1 MDKIAILTWHYYNNF
16 GSALQAYALQEAV
29 KEINPNVE
37 VLNYQNK
44 LYSGKPVMRVIQK
57 IDFLYNIVCSLFNRK
72 RSYKFY
78 HFRKKYLRQTK
89 LFQNADELKKAV
101 VKYQSVIVGSDQI
114 WAPNVFNPIYMLDF
128 VNGKETRKISYAAS
142 IGLEKIPDELS
153 TVYQNLLSDFSF
165 ISVRES
171 QGKKLLSDK
180 CSIEARVVLD
190 PTLLIDA
197 EKYKKIMLPVD
208 LVDDK
213 YVFCYFLNEN
223 NEYRKQVEDYAQ
235 KHGLKIFGFSANPK
249 DDNWLNSLSTLSPL
263 EFLWVVDKAKAVFT
277 DSYHGTIFSLL
288 FHKEFFVFERFTNN
302 DPICQNSRIRQLCD
316 TFNISD
322 RILVNE
328 KCYAQCQEYDYDYFE
343 KRLAEEKKSSLNYLR
358 EALK

>member
-44 LYSGKPVMRVIQK
+44 LYSGKPIMRIIQK
-57 IDFLYNIVCSLFNRK
+57 VDFLYNFVCSLFNRK

-78 HFRKKYLRQTK
+78 HFRKKYLHQTK
-89 LFQNADELKKAV
+89 LFQDKDELRKAV
-101 VKYQSVIVGSDQI
+101 TKYQSVIVGSDQI
-114 WAPNVFNPIYMLDF
+114 WAPNVFDSIYMLDF
-128 VNGKETRKISYAAS
+128 ADGEKTHKISYAAS
-142 IGLEKIPDELS
+142 IGLDEIPDDLS
-153 TVYQNLLSDFSF
+153 TIYQKLLSDFSF

-171 QGKKLLSDK
+171 QGQKLLKDK
-180 CSIEARVVLD
+180 CNTDARVVLD
-190 PTLLIDA
+190 PTLLINV
-197 EKYKKIMLPVD
+197 EQYKKIMLPVNS
-208 LVDDK
+208 LADK

-223 NEYRKQVEDYAQ
+223 NEYGNQVKEYA
-235 KHGLKIFGFSANPK
+235 KKYGLKIYGFSANPK
-249 DDNWLNSLSTLSPL
+249 DEAWLNSLATLSPR
-263 EFLWVVDKAKAVFT
+263 EFLWVIDKANTVFT

-288 FHKEFFVFERFTNN
+288 FHKEFFVFERFTND

-316 TFNISD
+316 TFNISG
-322 RILVNE
+322 RILANG
-328 KCYAQCQEYDYDYFE
+328 KSFTQCENYDYNFFN
-343 KRLAEEKKSSLNYLR
+343 KKLIEEKKSSFDFLR

>member
-1 MDKIAILTWHYYNNF
+1 MEQIAILTWHYYNNF

-29 KEINPNVE
+29 KKINPNVE

-44 LYSGKPVMRVIQK
+44 LYSGKPIMRVIQK
-57 IDFLYNIVCSLFNRK
+57 IDFLYNIVCSLFHRK

-78 HFRKKYLRQTK
+78 HFRKKYLHQTR
-89 LFQNADELKKAV
+89 LLQSADALKNV
-101 VKYQSVIVGSDQI
+101 VTKYHSVIVGSDQI

-128 VNGKETRKISYAAS
+128 VDGKETRKISYAAS
-142 IGLEKIPDELS
+142 IGLENIPDELS
-153 TVYQNLLSDFSF
+153 TAYKDLLSDFSF

-171 QGKKLLSDK
+171 QGKKLLNDK

-190 PTLLIDA
+190 PTLLIDV
-197 EKYKKIMLPVD
+197 EQYKKIMLPVNLID
-208 LVDDK
+208 EK

-223 NEYRKQVEDYAQ
+223 NDYRKQVEDYA
-235 KHGLKIFGFSANPK
+235 KRNGLKIFGFSANPK
-249 DDNWLNSLSTLSPL
+249 DDDWLNSLSTLSPL

-288 FHKEFFVFERFTNN
+288 FHKEFFVFERFANN
-302 DPICQNSRIRQLCD
+302 NPICQNSRIRQLCG
-316 TFNISD
+316 TFNISE
-322 RILVNE
+322 RILANG
-328 KCYAQCQEYDYDYFE
+328 KNYAQCKEYEYGDFE
-343 KRLAEEKKSSLNYLR
+343 KRLMEEKKRSLDFLR